1 MDINKSYTFRRPEYF
16 DLNQIFDCGQCFRFD
31 KSNINENSFEGIAY
45 GRHITL
51 LQNEDSITIFG
62 SDEKDFKTIWKNYFA
77 LDENYPEIRADI
89 LKKFKNDKTILSA
102 MEKGKGIR
110 ILRQDAWETIISFI
124 ISQNNNIP
132 RIKKIISSLSERFG
146 EKIYVGNDVYYSFPT
161 ARSLYD
167 AGIDEIFALKTGFR
181 AAYIYDAAKK
191 VVEGELDLISVS
203 QYDTYKL
210 IEALMKVKGIGPKV
224 ASCAALFGFG
234 KKDAFPVDVWVKK
247 VIEKYYPKGLDIKSL
262 GAYSGIAQ
270 QYLFYYERYKS

>member
-31 KSNINENSFEGIAY
+31 KSNINDNFFEGIAY

-203 QYDTYKL
+203 QYDTDKL

-234 KKDAFPVDVWVKK
+234 KKDSFPVDVWVKK